1 MRRPPLPL
9 LFLIWLLFFLML
21 FAFLW
26 SLMR

>member
-21 FAFLW
+21 FMFMASVL
-26 SLMR
+26 R